1 MPLTIRMGEE
11 ILYKYLTYDGGLKM
25 LQNSNLQFTNATKFN
40 DPFDCHPTLYN
51 YNNPPEKESQWYGAD
66 FLEMKG
72 KTDMENHR
80 NNTWICCFSKVYDSL
95 LMWAYYNA
103 HKGIC
108 IGLNQD
114 AVLESCN
121 KGYFG
126 TFFPFF
132 EEVQYKDILDKSDFF
147 KDNMAWFNIL
157 ATKAKDWE
165 HEQEV
170 RIIAEGPAWVN
181 AVRDVPQ
188 EFREEEI
195 IDGKEVRYY
204 PKLSADCFESIYLG
218 LNIFHR
224 NKEDIVRAAKKLNP
238 NIKIYQM
245 TIDSEAFK
253 LKEVEI

>member
-1 MPLTIRMGEE
+1 MAAK
-11 ILYKYLTYDGGLKM
+11 ILYKYVDAEGGLKM
-25 LQNSNLQFTNATKFN
+25 LQNSNLKFTNATKFN
-40 DPFDCHPTLYN
+40 DPFDCHPALYN

-108 IGLNQD
+108 IGLNRD
-114 AVLESCN
+114 AVLDSCN
-121 KGYFG
+121 KGCLG

-132 EEVQYKDILDKSDFF
+132 EEVQYKDILDKSDYF

-188 EFREEEI
+188 EFRDEEI

-218 LNIFHR
+218 VNIFHR

-245 TIDSEAFK
+245 TTDPEAFR
-253 LKEVEI
+253 LKEEEI

>member
-1 MPLTIRMGEE
+1 MGEE

-25 LQNSNLQFTNATKFN
+25 LTYSNLQFTNATKFN
-40 DPFDCHPTLYN
+40 DPFDCHPALYS
-51 YNNPPEKESQWYGAD
+51 YKNPPEKESQWYGAD

-80 NNTWICCFSKVYDSL
+80 NETWICCFSKVYDSL

-108 IGLNQD
+108 IGLNRD

-132 EEVQYKDILDKSDFF
+132 EEVQYKDILDKSDYF

-170 RIIAEGPAWVN
+170 RIIAKGPAWVN

-188 EFREEEI
+188 EFRDEEI

-204 PKLSADCFESIYLG
+204 PRLSADCFESIYLG
-218 LNIFHR
+218 VNIFHR
-224 NKEDIVRAAKKLNP
+224 DKSNIVNAAKKLNP

-245 TIDSEAFK
+245 TIDPEAFK